1 MNSQTKIFPFSTNSC
16 SPKAECLTGEQMGGQ
31 LMILGSLA
39 TSLCLQTCRKPPQ
52 RLGIILSTYWLTFQ
66 G

>member
-1 MNSQTKIFPFSTNSC
+1 MNSQTKIFPFSTNSY
-16 SPKAECLTGEQMGGQ
+16 SPKAEGLTGEQMGGQ
-31 LMILGSLA
+31 PMALGSLA

-52 RLGIILSTYWLTFQ
+52 GLEIILSNYWLTFQ